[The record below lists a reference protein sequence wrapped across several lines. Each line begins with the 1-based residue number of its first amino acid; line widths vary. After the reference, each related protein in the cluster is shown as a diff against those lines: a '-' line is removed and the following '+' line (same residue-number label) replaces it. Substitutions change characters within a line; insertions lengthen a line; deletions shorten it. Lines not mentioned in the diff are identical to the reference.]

1 MSPRKD
7 GPGIERR
14 RSIRADANLSMRV
27 EGQPLNGDLTK
38 IVTESQNISASG
50 VYCTSPHYLAPL
62 SKVALTIILPNR
74 APRRAVNGPS
84 PRRLLKCDGIVVRCL
99 PSDLKARN
107 QGYELACSFVGLDAR
122 HRDVIEEFVSWRN
135 LESMGRALEDGTSR
149 RATVRTARKTVR
161 AASRSAASRS
171 TASRSAAS
179 RSATRSTQRTTAKRP
194 ARPRASRAGRSA
206 GR

>member
-1 MSPRKD
+1 MSPRKG
-7 GPGIERR
+7 GPKIERR

-27 EGQPLNGDLTK
+27 EGQPSDGDLTK

-74 APRRAVNGPS
+74 ASRRATDVPS
-84 PRRLLKCDGIVVRCL
+84 PRKLLKCDGIVVRCM
-99 PSDLKARN
+99 PSNGTR
-107 QGYELACSFVGLDAR
+107 QHGYELACSFVGLDSR

-135 LESMGRALEDGTSR
+135 LESMGREMTGPPTR
-149 RATVRTARKTVR
+149 RTATRSSRKPVR
-161 AASRSAASRS
+161 AASRTSAR
-171 TASRSAAS
+171 
-179 RSATRSTQRTTAKRP
+179 ATTGSTAKRTQRSRP
-194 ARPRASRAGRSA
+194 ARAGRSS

>member
-1 MSPRKD
+1 MSPRKG

-74 APRRAVNGPS
+74 APRKAVNGPS

-99 PSDLKARN
+99 PSDGKARP

-122 HRDVIEEFVSWRN
+122 HRDVIEEYVSWRN
-135 LESMGRALEDGTSR
+135 LESMGRALDAGSAR

-161 AASRSAASRS
+161 AASRA
-171 TASRSAAS
+171 
-179 RSATRSTQRTTAKRP
+179 ATRSTQRTPAKRA
-194 ARPRASRAGRSA
+194 ARPRAARAGRSA